1 METVL
6 VQASNQEISQ
16 LAGQWLDAIDQ
27 IPSEHRGVRLALRQK
42 SQNLLNY
49 INQHSDVKVCG
60 TVCASLKMND
70 LLQRS
75 KEYAAFVHSLP
86 VEITG
91 TFNKHFEDF
100 WEALVSNMK

>member
-6 VQASNQEISQ
+6 VQANNQEISR
-16 LAGQWLDAIDQ
+16 LAGQWLDAIEQ

-86 VEITG
+86 VEITIL
-91 TFNKHFEDF
+91 FNSQFEEF
-100 WEALVSNMK
+100 WESLVKSMK